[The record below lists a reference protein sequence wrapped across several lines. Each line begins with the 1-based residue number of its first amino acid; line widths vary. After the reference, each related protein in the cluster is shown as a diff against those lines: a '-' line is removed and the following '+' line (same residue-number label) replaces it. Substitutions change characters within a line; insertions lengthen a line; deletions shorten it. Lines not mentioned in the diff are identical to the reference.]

1 MGIRLVCLIAAVF
14 AHGIVMW
21 LLLAGAIVL
30 PYIAVVEANAG
41 RDKRELGD
49 PLMEYRELPSAPGP
63 AGGLGGSTPS
73 GPPPSDDP
81 HSSQPPSG
89 EPHD

>member
-1 MGIRLVCLIAAVF
+1 MSIRLVCLIAAVF